1 MATTKKYNPYDD
13 VKNVVH
19 YKSLYD
25 QAKAEGKDPSQYQQ
39 SAIQYYNNLRN
50 NDYGDMADELTK
62 SGYERANAILG
73 GLQPDKEY
81 DEWYDNITGD
91 IVKQQANNEVQSETV
106 KNLMNTYN
114 SNNNL
119 LNGAI
124 TTDANG
130 NVVSGLNLDHYNTG
144 KNQLDYIN
152 NYDITAQPWYS
163 SLMQG
168 YQLQGQDAANGA
180 LASGASSNSG
190 NIDSYAAAN
199 ANRQQLAFTNA
210 GNEAARAMALQNMEA
225 WQNLYD
231 SMGGRLDTMGS
242 QNNDAL
248 NIGASYYATDSSER
262 QNALNQAATLEQQK
276 LQNQINEL
284 MANISADTEKHT
296 SDNTL
301 KGTLDYNAKNL
312 EGTKYTSNADL
323 QAAYAN
329 AEANKYGSLMDY
341 KGVLDTNEK
350 NLEGTKITSAN
361 DLAAAIRQ
369 AEADEYGANMDYNG
383 TVYKTNNST
392 SGDDLDKEQTLDEAS
407 AAMASQ
413 ILDGDSNIT
422 SWEEFRD
429 ELVKGGY
436 NIDKVNNLIKS
447 WKKTYPNLFSG
458 TTQTTTQTAQLP
470 ELEYDEE
477 GEPILPD
484 GFELPSSYSTKGFNA
499 HLKHYMNGGD

>member
-13 VKNVVH
+13 VKAIVH
-19 YKSLYD
+19 QKSLYD

-39 SAIQYYNNLRN
+39 EAVQYYNNLRN
-50 NDYGDMADELTK
+50 NGYGNDADNLVTYGYKEANDYLN
-62 SGYERANAILG
+62 RNF
-73 GLQPDKEY
+73 QPTQEY
-81 DEWYDNITGD
+81 DWYDNITGD
-91 IVKQQANNEVQSETV
+91 LVKEQANNTVQSETV
-106 KNLMNTYN
+106 KNLMDTYN

-180 LASGASSNSG
+180 LASGASTNSG

-262 QNALNQAATLEQQK
+262 QNALNQAAALEQQK
-276 LQNQINEL
+276 LQNQINEYMYNL
-284 MANISADTEKHT
+284 QAGTDRYT

-301 KGTLDYNAKNL
+301 KGTLDTNEKNLTGTLDYNAKNL
-312 EGTKYTSNADL
+312 EGTKYASDADL

-350 NLEGTKITSAN
+350 NLEGTKYKVEEAYNTALDE
-361 DLAAAIRQ
+361 DLNLT
-369 AEADEYGANMDYNG
+369 EAL
-383 TVYKTNNST
+383 
-392 SGDDLDKEQTLDEAS
+392 DDLKNAISSGQLKFNT
-407 AAMASQ
+407 
-413 ILDGDSNIT
+413 
-422 SWEEFRD
+422 WD
-429 ELVKGGY
+429 ELEETLISTYGYDPEDVEKAISHYASRYHTPADYAKGVSYGKTS
-436 NIDKVNNLIKS
+436 DDGSTIKL
-447 WKKTYPNLFSG
+447 KT
-458 TTQTTTQTAQLP
+458 
-470 ELEYDEE
+470 LE
-477 GEPILPD
+477 
-484 GFELPSSYSTKGFNA
+484 
-499 HLKHYMNGGD
+499 

>member
-91 IVKQQANNEVQSETV
+91 LVKQQANNEVQSETV

-168 YQLQGQDAANGA
+168 YQLQGQDSANGA

-350 NLEGTKITSAN
+350 NLEGTKYKVEEAYNTALDE
-361 DLAAAIRQ
+361 DLNLT
-369 AEADEYGANMDYNG
+369 EAL
-383 TVYKTNNST
+383 
-392 SGDDLDKEQTLDEAS
+392 DDLKNAISSGQLKFNT
-407 AAMASQ
+407 
-413 ILDGDSNIT
+413 
-422 SWEEFRD
+422 WD
-429 ELVKGGY
+429 ELEETLISTYGY
-436 NIDKVNNLIKS
+436 DPEDVEKTIAHYSSRYRTPSDYANGVSYGKASNDGSSIKL
-447 WKKTYPNLFSG
+447 KT
-458 TTQTTTQTAQLP
+458 
-470 ELEYDEE
+470 LE
-477 GEPILPD
+477 
-484 GFELPSSYSTKGFNA
+484 
-499 HLKHYMNGGD
+499 

>member
-91 IVKQQANNEVQSETV
+91 LVKQQANNEVQSETV

-350 NLEGTKITSAN
+350 NLEGTKYKVEEAYNTALDE
-361 DLAAAIRQ
+361 DLNLT
-369 AEADEYGANMDYNG
+369 EAL
-383 TVYKTNNST
+383 
-392 SGDDLDKEQTLDEAS
+392 DDLKNAISSGQLKFNTWDGLEETLISTYGYDPEDVEKTIAHYSSRYRTPSDYANGVSYGKAS
-407 AAMASQ
+407 N
-413 ILDGDSNIT
+413 DGS
-422 SWEEFRD
+422 S
-429 ELVKGGY
+429 
-436 NIDKVNNLIKS
+436 IKL
-447 WKKTYPNLFSG
+447 KT
-458 TTQTTTQTAQLP
+458 
-470 ELEYDEE
+470 LE
-477 GEPILPD
+477 
-484 GFELPSSYSTKGFNA
+484 
-499 HLKHYMNGGD
+499 

>member
-91 IVKQQANNEVQSETV
+91 LVKQQANNEVQSETV

-350 NLEGTKITSAN
+350 NLEGTKYKVEEAYNTALDE
-361 DLAAAIRQ
+361 DLNLT
-369 AEADEYGANMDYNG
+369 EAL
-383 TVYKTNNST
+383 
-392 SGDDLDKEQTLDEAS
+392 DDLKNAISSGQLKFNT
-407 AAMASQ
+407 
-413 ILDGDSNIT
+413 
-422 SWEEFRD
+422 WD
-429 ELVKGGY
+429 ELEETLISTYGY
-436 NIDKVNNLIKS
+436 DPEDVEKTIAHYSSRYRTPSDYANGVSYGKASNDGSSIKL
-447 WKKTYPNLFSG
+447 KT
-458 TTQTTTQTAQLP
+458 
-470 ELEYDEE
+470 LE
-477 GEPILPD
+477 
-484 GFELPSSYSTKGFNA
+484 
-499 HLKHYMNGGD
+499 